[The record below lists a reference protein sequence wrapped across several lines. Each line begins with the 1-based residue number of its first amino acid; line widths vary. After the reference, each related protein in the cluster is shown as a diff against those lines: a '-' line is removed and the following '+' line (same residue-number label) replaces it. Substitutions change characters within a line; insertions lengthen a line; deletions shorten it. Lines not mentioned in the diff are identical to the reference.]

1 MKKPLI
7 ISIVDDDEI
16 YQFTA
21 SRTIKA
27 VESTCEVLIFSDG
40 ERAINFLKDTSER
53 PEQLPDII
61 FLDINMPIMD
71 GWQFL
76 EAYIKLKPK
85 IGKKITIYMV
95 SSSVDPADTERAK
108 YISELSDYI
117 VKPITP
123 EQFKDLIASLQS

>member
-1 MKKPLI
+1 
-7 ISIVDDDEI
+7 
-16 YQFTA
+16 
-21 SRTIKA
+21 
-27 VESTCEVLIFSDG
+27 LIFSDG

-76 EAYIKLKPK
+76 EAYIRLKPT
-85 IGKKITIYMV
+85 IGKTITIYMV
-95 SSSVDPADTERAK
+95 SSSVDPADTERTK